1 MDNNKEHVASVS
13 FRIATDDIGVL
24 LDEVRS
30 RPKIKQLRVS
40 YLILQEAFSGDK
52 NLFRRMG
59 DHQGGGVSRE
69 RSRWFSS

>member
-1 MDNNKEHVASVS
+1 
-13 FRIATDDIGVL
+13 
-24 LDEVRS
+24 
-30 RPKIKQLRVS
+30 VS